1 MNLGFEGRT
10 VIVTGGAKG
19 IGAGITQVF
28 AEEGAHVIVDYRSDP
43 ERCEAFIK
51 EVQGKTGNRNIYG
64 IQADV
69 SDPAQVQAIFD
80 FAEETFGRLDVLINN
95 AGSGP
100 SQMFWDISLDDWNR
114 MLNNNLTAYFMMCQ
128 EFVKRLMAA
137 GKGGHIV
144 NVLSKA
150 SLTTTTKGRAC
161 YVTNKTAQMGLTKQL
176 AVDLTDKGIICN
188 GIMPGT
194 VRSEMGKSDLTRA
207 NITPEQEEAYYQA
220 RLKRL
225 PMGRYG
231 EPDEFGKMVAFLAS
245 EQCQLAVGAVI
256 DFTGG
261 MMLGF

>member
-1 MNLGFEGRT
+1 MSRE
-10 VIVTGGAKG
+10 
-19 IGAGITQVF
+19 F
-28 AEEGAHVIVDYRSDP
+28 A
-43 ERCEAFIK
+43 
-51 EVQGKTGNRNIYG
+51 
-64 IQADV
+64 
-69 SDPAQVQAIFD
+69 
-80 FAEETFGRLDVLINN
+80 
-95 AGSGP
+95 
-100 SQMFWDISLDDWNR
+100 
-114 MLNNNLTAYFMMCQ
+114 
-128 EFVKRLMAA
+128 KRLIAEN
-137 GKGGHIV
+137 KGGHIV

-194 VRSEMGKSDLTRA
+194 VTSEMSKASRA
-207 NITPEQEEAYYQA
+207 GMSEEDREKAYQA

-231 EPDEFGKMVAFLAS
+231 EPVEFGKMVAFLAS
-245 EQCQLAVGAVI
+245 DQCQLAVGAVI